1 MTRIQIS
8 IPIPIPFR
16 GSYPSQSQSSPT
28 YRFERSK
35 PFYGDLKQPGK
46 ARYPQVQ
53 PGKARYSQVQ
63 QSTVGNSGK
72 YQRLQN
78 TFFMAGIPSFKE
90 GVPPVGAPHPP
101 IILLSLVWR
110 RETLNIGAHQR
121 KLLLSRARFLYQM
134 YNLLQLL
141 PHFHFSFSCFYL
153 YFFFFSFI
161 FILLII
167 FFCLQFFIIS
177 FSILYHFLIIVIIF
191 SCICLT
197 CALWFAFDFLWHM
210 LCQYL

>member
-1 MTRIQIS
+1 MCFVFMKNFSFNSPALQFFFVKNAIFFIIFVGKTFVYQNIYGFTPVKKRIIRFGSKLSKNQAFTFQNLEILYFNGQPHSALTKRCALQTS
-8 IPIPIPFR
+8 IQRSNPIP
-16 GSYPSQSQSSPT
+16 ST

-101 IILLSLVWR
+101 IILLSLV
-110 RETLNIGAHQR
+110 
-121 KLLLSRARFLYQM
+121 
-134 YNLLQLL
+134 
-141 PHFHFSFSCFYL
+141 
-153 YFFFFSFI
+153 
-161 FILLII
+161 
-167 FFCLQFFIIS
+167 
-177 FSILYHFLIIVIIF
+177 
-191 SCICLT
+191 
-197 CALWFAFDFLWHM
+197 
-210 LCQYL
+210 